1 MGRCLREKE
10 TERQKD
16 GKTRG
21 GTGHGFDPILLQLR
35 KHLSSEANFFSM
47 GKRNSTGQGYRLQR
61 KKKKKNKKA
70 NLYYF
75 LGL

>member
-35 KHLSSEANFFSM
+35 KHLSEANFFSM

-61 KKKKKNKKA
+61 KKKKKNIKA